1 MPLPDPHAGELTAE
15 VSPDLVARLDAAKA
29 AAKAW
34 TEEANRLAARLRVEM
49 GDAFAA
55 TVNGEKVY
63 TYRPQDKYAVAR
75 LRQDYPDLTKH
86 FMRHEMTETLDVSAF
101 AARHPQIADQYRVRA
116 LNRVGD
122 PI

>member
-1 MPLPDPHAGELTAE
+1 MPLPDPHAGEPTAE
-15 VSPDLVARLDAAKA
+15 VNPDTVKLLDEAKR

-34 TEEANRLAARLRVEM
+34 TEEVNRLAARLRFEM

-55 TVNGEKVY
+55 TVGGEKVY

-75 LRQDYPDLTKH
+75 LRQDYPDLTEH
-86 FMRHEMTETLDVSAF
+86 FLKHEMTVTLDIAAF
-101 AARHPQIADQYRVRA
+101 AQRHPEIADQYRVRA

-122 PI
+122 